1 MLIQFSVGNFKSFK
15 NIVTFSLVATA
26 RKEHEETNTFVAK
39 DKLRLLK
46 SAVIYGA
53 NASGKTN
60 LIKAMNFMKSFVL
73 FSLKDV
79 TDKIKVTRFKLSTE
93 TENQPSTFE
102 IIFLYEGIR
111 YRYGFQADREKIHK
125 EWLFYVPIRKETRLF
140 IREGDIFSIGTHFKE
155 GRGLKDQT
163 RDNALFLSVVAQFKG
178 PISTK
183 VFEWFKKFKVITA
196 LTDRSYLHFT
206 LKKLQETEFKNEIMK
221 FTKFADLGIE
231 DVAVEETKI
240 KIEDLP
246 DEIKASFK
254 SDDELMSLAVNAF
267 HKKYDINNKDAGLEK
282 FDFAREES
290 AGTKKFFAISAPILD
305 TLKKGYVLAI
315 DELDAKLHPI
325 LIKFL
330 IELFNSRENNP
341 NNAQLVFVSHN
352 TNLFNRD
359 AFRRDQIWL
368 TEKNNYGATDL
379 YSLVEYKVRND
390 ASFEKDYI
398 AGKYGAIPL
407 IRGTNSL
414 FKR

>member
-15 NIVTFSLVATA
+15 NIVTFSLLATS
-26 RKEHEETNTFVAK
+26 RKEHEENTFVAK

-46 SAVIYGA
+46 NAVIYGA

-60 LIKAMNFMKSFVL
+60 LIQAMRFMRFFVL
-73 FSLKDV
+73 FSTKDV

-102 IIFLYEGIR
+102 IIFLHEGIR
-111 YRYGFQADREKIHK
+111 YRYGFQADREKIHR
-125 EWLFYVPIRKETRLF
+125 EWLFYVPKRKETRLF
-140 IREGDIFSIGTHFKE
+140 LREGNDFTIGTHFKE
-155 GRGLKDQT
+155 GKGLKDKT
-163 RDNALFLSVVAQFKG
+163 RQNALFLSVVAQFNG
-178 PISTK
+178 PLSTK
-183 VFEWFKKFKVITA
+183 VFQWFRKFKVLTA
-196 LTDRSYLHFT
+196 LTDTSYLDFT
-206 LKKLQETEFKNEIMK
+206 LKKLQDPEFKNEIMK

-231 DVAVEETKI
+231 DVGLEETKM

-246 DEIKASFK
+246 EEIKSKLK
-254 SDDELMSLAVNAF
+254 SDDELIDVSVNAF
-267 HKKYDINNKDAGLEK
+267 HKKYDTENKAVGLEK
-282 FDFAREES
+282 FDFALEES

-305 TLKKGYVLAI
+305 TLKKGNVLVI
-315 DELDAKLHPI
+315 DELDSKLHPI

-330 IELFNSRENNP
+330 IELYNSRENNP

-352 TNLFNRD
+352 TNLFNRTI
-359 AFRRDQIWL
+359 FRRDQIWL
-368 TEKNNYGATDL
+368 TEKNSYGATDL

-390 ASFEKDYI
+390 ASFEKDYM

-407 IRGTNSL
+407 IREANSL

>member
-15 NIVTFSLVATA
+15 DIATISLMATA
-26 RKEHEETNTFVAK
+26 RKEHEETNTFIAK

-46 SAVIYGA
+46 NAVIYGA
-53 NASGKTN
+53 NASGKSN
-60 LIKAMNFMKSFVL
+60 LIQAMRFVKSFVL
-73 FSLKDV
+73 FSTKDV

-102 IIFLYEGIR
+102 IIFMHERIR
-111 YRYGFQADREKIHK
+111 YRYGFQADKEKIHR

-140 IREGDIFSIGTHFKE
+140 IREPDNFTIGGHFKE
-155 GRGLKDQT
+155 GKGLKDKT
-163 RDNALFLSVVAQFKG
+163 RDNALFLSVVAQFNG
-178 PISTK
+178 PIAGK
-183 VFEWFKKFKVITA
+183 IFQWFKKFKVLTA
-196 LTDRSYLHFT
+196 LTDTSYLEFT
-206 LKKLQETEFKNEIMK
+206 LRKLQDTEFKNEIMK

-231 DVAVEETKI
+231 DVGIEETKI
-240 KIEDLP
+240 RIEDLP
-246 DEIKASFK
+246 DGIKTK
-254 SDDELMSLAVNAF
+254 IKPDDELVDFKINAF
-267 HKKYDINNKDAGLEK
+267 HKKYDIDNKTFQLEK
-282 FDFAREES
+282 FDFDFEES

-305 TLKKGYVLAI
+305 TLKKGNVLVI

-352 TNLFNRD
+352 TNLFNR
-359 AFRRDQIWL
+359 AIFRRDQIWL
-368 TEKNNYGATDL
+368 TEKNKYGATDL

-398 AGKYGAIPL
+398 AGKYGAIPVVK
-407 IRGTNSL
+407 GTNSL